1 MNGYEPIARFYEIEH
16 ESLLEDRLMY
26 EHLARHCGSPVLD
39 MGCGTGRVT
48 LHLARAGFDV
58 TGLDNSPAML
68 ALARQKLSR
77 SDEAARVRL
86 LQADLRDLALDER
99 FNLAI
104 LSLNTFMHL
113 ETIADQVRA
122 LTCARRHLAPDG
134 WLVIDLSCP
143 ERFLPLYD
151 ASGQLVAHQVL
162 VDPETGQP
170 ILKLSVV
177 RLDSA
182 MQTQHLLVTYDEIDK
197 GSHVQRTMTSF
208 RIRYFFRYE
217 LELLLDKAGF
227 AVETLYGS
235 YDLEPYQDDSE
246 RMIFVARLADG

>member
-16 ESLLEDRLMY
+16 ESLIEDRLMY

-48 LHLARAGFDV
+48 CHLARAGFDV
-58 TGLDNSPAML
+58 IGLDRSPAML
-68 ALARQKLSR
+68 ALAREKLSR
-77 SDEAARVRL
+77 NDPAGRVRL
-86 LQADLRDLALDER
+86 LQADLRDLTLDGR

-113 ETIADQVRA
+113 ETIADQVSA
-122 LTCARRHLAPDG
+122 LTCARRHLASDG

-143 ERFLPLYD
+143 ERFLPLFD
-151 ASGQLVAHQVL
+151 ASGQLIAHQVL
-162 VDPETGQP
+162 VDPDSEQP

-182 MQTQHLLVTYDEIDK
+182 TQTQHHWVTYDETDK
-197 GSHVQRTMTSF
+197 GGRVQRTVTSF

-217 LELLLDKAGF
+217 MELLLDKAGF

-246 RMIFVARLADG
+246 RMIFVACIADG